1 MKKLILTFAVVATAV
16 TAWGAESASLKKFVL
31 PTGFTSSLSD
41 NGKWGTWQPASGD
54 ETDAVVSLL
63 NVSTGKIDQLPLDA
77 DQTAAGYVA
86 RTNDVSDDGRIVV
99 GSFNGQAAYYK
110 DGRWTELPMP
120 DGKRKWNGQV
130 TSVTPDGRVMVGVIS
145 QAMTLFEGIVWI
157 DGQIRSDIIIPT
169 HQEMYDLGIIDKST
183 LDDHIA
189 DKRVYP
195 NSYFFSVSSD
205 GKKIL
210 VGLDHNYPA
219 WGACYIVYDLDSGK
233 YQWIR
238 TDGLKGDWFIDEA
251 MMSNNGKW
259 VGGYA
264 VTEGMPGFEEQ
275 TTYRFDVE
283 NGKFE
288 YMPDIVRATV
298 IDNKGRFLCAPSAD
312 GVVSNLCVPSGGL
325 MVDLPQILRQKYDM
339 DFTELTGWS
348 TTGYAMGIDDSGK
361 TILAMAQMR
370 ESAYSLTLPVD
381 FWEAAAGVNLL
392 DQWAAIPAPG
402 SEMSQVK
409 NLVVYLSNQADLD
422 KTKSVTIFCGDSK
435 VAETKNIT
443 KANNTGSAW
452 RFTFD
457 NLIFEEGKTYDV
469 VVPEGLFIVEG
480 SASKSPEMRYSYKGR
495 KNAPVAPVTYAPE
508 PGSAVVEFS
517 MTNPMTITF
526 DTDLTLNPEAMGEY
540 FKKGSD
546 KPVGKV
552 ALGING
558 RTLYAYPVASV
569 KLFEGTDYTF
579 KFPAD
584 AVRDVAGF
592 CGNEAF
598 DLTFSGAYQT
608 PPPSPGHPFQN
619 DFNDPND
626 ALSKFLQYEGD
637 HRTPTDEMAAFGFD
651 ADNTPWNFSIR
662 DDGAYDY
669 CAASHSMYNPAGK
682 SDDWLVIPQLAID
695 NEHTVLSFDAQS
707 YLKGKKDV
715 LKVLVW
721 KCDERYN
728 TLSSE
733 VVKRMRDEGTVIFEQ
748 QLTPGAT
755 EGTLADEWQNVSL
768 PLSAF
773 KGSNIYIAFVN
784 ENENQSMIFI
794 DNIDVC
800 YEGRYMMGANVPE
813 TVVAADEMTF
823 KAFVTAG
830 SSIEKP
836 FSHIEA
842 SVESLTTGAKSTYA
856 ADVNIEADKTYEF
869 TFPDKISLK
878 SGASNEYR
886 LTVSLDGEKQSIS
899 GQVLNLSE
907 DFPRTVL
914 VEEGTGSWCGNC
926 PKGMLCFDYLEKA
939 FPGKIV
945 PVAVHNGDRLA
956 YLEYDQFLSLG
967 GYPAGRVN
975 RNATVT
981 LPMGDEGFLSS
992 SGNETW
998 TDHVIKEL
1006 DIPAMASVSIDEA
1019 RVSTSSLNIEMKA
1032 TVKFG
1037 IERTGVNYNVF
1048 VVALEKGIPGS
1059 QHNYYYNMEDPI
1071 YGEWGASGTLGA
1083 QGQYASV
1090 EYGHVARGIAGNS
1103 FYGINGLLPK
1113 DVKPGEDYKVSVVFN
1128 RPQTVLE
1135 NANLSLACVIID
1147 AATGKVLNAD
1157 SIHELQITD
1166 AEINGIDSISSEG
1179 ADVRF
1184 TSFSGTV
1191 YANGESDGV
1200 EVYTLQGARVANEG
1214 LSGLYIVRASDG
1226 NGGVATAKMIVK

>member
-1 MKKLILTFAVVATAV
+1 
-16 TAWGAESASLKKFVL
+16 
-31 PTGFTSSLSD
+31 
-41 NGKWGTWQPASGD
+41 
-54 ETDAVVSLL
+54 
-63 NVSTGKIDQLPLDA
+63 
-77 DQTAAGYVA
+77 
-86 RTNDVSDDGRIVV
+86 
-99 GSFNGQAAYYK
+99 
-110 DGRWTELPMP
+110 
-120 DGKRKWNGQV
+120 
-130 TSVTPDGRVMVGVIS
+130 
-145 QAMTLFEGIVWI
+145 
-157 DGQIRSDIIIPT
+157 
-169 HQEMYDLGIIDKST
+169 
-183 LDDHIA
+183 
-189 DKRVYP
+189 
-195 NSYFFSVSSD
+195 
-205 GKKIL
+205 
-210 VGLDHNYPA
+210 
-219 WGACYIVYDLDSGK
+219 
-233 YQWIR
+233 
-238 TDGLKGDWFIDEA
+238 
-251 MMSNNGKW
+251 
-259 VGGYA
+259 
-264 VTEGMPGFEEQ
+264 
-275 TTYRFDVE
+275 
-283 NGKFE
+283 
-288 YMPDIVRATV
+288 
-298 IDNKGRFLCAPSAD
+298 
-312 GVVSNLCVPSGGL
+312 
-325 MVDLPQILRQKYDM
+325 
-339 DFTELTGWS
+339 
-348 TTGYAMGIDDSGK
+348 
-361 TILAMAQMR
+361 
-370 ESAYSLTLPVD
+370 
-381 FWEAAAGVNLL
+381 
-392 DQWAAIPAPG
+392 
-402 SEMSQVK
+402 
-409 NLVVYLSNQADLD
+409 
-422 KTKSVTIFCGDSK
+422 
-435 VAETKNIT
+435 
-443 KANNTGSAW
+443 
-452 RFTFD
+452 
-457 NLIFEEGKTYDV
+457 
-469 VVPEGLFIVEG
+469 
-480 SASKSPEMRYSYKGR
+480 
-495 KNAPVAPVTYAPE
+495 
-508 PGSAVVEFS
+508 
-517 MTNPMTITF
+517 MTITF
-526 DTDLTLNPEAMGEY
+526 DTDLTLNQEAMGEY

-856 ADVNIEADKTYEF
+856 ADVNIEADKTYEVHI
-869 TFPDKISLK
+869 PRQDQPQERSLQRVPPHCK
-878 SGASNEYR
+878 
-886 LTVSLDGEKQSIS
+886 
-899 GQVLNLSE
+899 
-907 DFPRTVL
+907 PRRREAVYL
-914 VEEGTGSWCGNC
+914 GTGAQPQRGLPQNSPCRGGYRIMVGNC

-981 LPMGDEGFLSS
+981 LPMGDEDSLSS

-998 TDHVIKEL
+998 TDHVIKGTRYSGHGVCL
-1006 DIPAMASVSIDEA
+1006 DRRGTRQHFVPQH
-1019 RVSTSSLNIEMKA
+1019 RMKA
-1032 TVKFG
+1032 TVTFG

-1048 VVALEKGIPGS
+1048 VVALEGYSRKS
-1059 QHNYYYNMEDPI
+1059 AQLLLQ
-1071 YGEWGASGTLGA
+1071 YGRSHLRRMGCERHT
-1083 QGQYASV
+1083 
-1090 EYGHVARGIAGNS
+1090 R
-1103 FYGINGLLPK
+1103 
-1113 DVKPGEDYKVSVVFN
+1113 
-1128 RPQTVLE
+1128 R
-1135 NANLSLACVIID
+1135 
-1147 AATGKVLNAD
+1147 TGP
-1157 SIHELQITD
+1157 
-1166 AEINGIDSISSEG
+1166 
-1179 ADVRF
+1179 VRV
-1184 TSFSGTV
+1184 G
-1191 YANGESDGV
+1191 
-1200 EVYTLQGARVANEG
+1200 
-1214 LSGLYIVRASDG
+1214 
-1226 NGGVATAKMIVK
+1226 